1 MDILHGDSVFRV
13 EPGTA
18 PNYNKGSSIMTVM
31 RMVEQTQLA
40 ADREWY
46 LRNDLQCY
54 ARLLHLMAHYEL
66 GNDSI
71 IDSLMRSVYRFMAKM
86 KNFSIVEEE
95 IFKFIR
101 NSFNLSPKQLKPE
114 LEKFL
119 EKIKHLEKN
128 RFETRALSYLDVISW
143 VESKVYQ
150 KPMSDIVYEKYQ
162 SSKHRMAAA

>member
-1 MDILHGDSVFRV
+1 
-13 EPGTA
+13 
-18 PNYNKGSSIMTVM
+18 
-31 RMVEQTQLA
+31 
-40 ADREWY
+40 
-46 LRNDLQCY
+46 
-54 ARLLHLMAHYEL
+54 MAHYEL

-101 NSFNLSPKQLKPE
+101 NSFNLSPRQLKPE
-114 LEKFL
+114 LENFL

-143 VESKVYQ
+143 VESKVYE
-150 KPMSDIVYEKYQ
+150 KPMSEIVYEKYQ
-162 SSKHRMAAA
+162 NSKHRMAAA